1 MLTKLSLDKDLQSAP
16 QETVDQLV
24 NLYNHVQ
31 FSTVIEQD
39 TQESWDKVFSS
50 IAEDILK
57 MTKNW
62 SS

>member
-24 NLYNHVQ
+24 NLYNHGQ

-50 IAEDILK
+50 IAEDIFK
-57 MTKNW
+57 ITKNW

>member
-1 MLTKLSLDKDLQSAP
+1 MLTNLSLDKDLQSAP

-31 FSTVIEQD
+31 FSTVIEQY